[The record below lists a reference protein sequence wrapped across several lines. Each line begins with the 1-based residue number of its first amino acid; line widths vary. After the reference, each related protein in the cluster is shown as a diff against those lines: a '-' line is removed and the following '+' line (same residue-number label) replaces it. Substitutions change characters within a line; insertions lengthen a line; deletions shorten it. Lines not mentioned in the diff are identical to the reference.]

1 MFIQGRAAHN
11 FSAADPTFLL
21 QNHLGGAA
29 GKETANDQARLRD
42 FIIKSCSANMV
53 EQTGKSVRV
62 ALIGCGRWGRNLARV
77 LARLGALEVIV
88 DPAVVALT
96 PYAEELGV
104 RIVSDLDAAFAD
116 GIDAVVIAAPAVDHA
131 WLARRA
137 LESGKPVFVE
147 KPLALE
153 LEDAEALAVLAK
165 ERGLTLMVGHL
176 LQYHPAFVTLKKLV
190 AAGEIGELRHITS
203 HRLNPG
209 AIRTEENAL
218 WSMAPHDFSMILGL
232 AGAEPDQVSALPVR
246 VVNPSIPDQ
255 YFVQL
260 RFTGG
265 LTAQVNVSW
274 ISPYKEHKLTVLGT
288 KGALVFEDTASER
301 DRKLVIYRDYVDVTG
316 AGPRFVKSEG
326 EPVAWPAEE
335 PLEAELRTFLAAARG
350 EEETRTG
357 PEEAIPVLRLLR
369 RADAAAMGGS

>member
-1 MFIQGRAAHN
+1 MIEQR
-11 FSAADPTFLL
+11 
-21 QNHLGGAA
+21 
-29 GKETANDQARLRD
+29 GK
-42 FIIKSCSANMV
+42 
-53 EQTGKSVRV
+53 GVRV

-77 LARLGALEVIV
+77 LAGLGALEVIV
-88 DPAVVALT
+88 DPAVEALT

-104 RIVSDLDAAFAD
+104 RVVSDLDAAFAD

-137 LESGKPVFVE
+137 LEAGKPVFVE

-153 LEDAEALAVLAK
+153 LADAESLALMAK
-165 ERGLTLMVGHL
+165 DRDLTLMVGHL

-190 AAGEIGELRHITS
+190 ASGEIGELRHITS
-203 HRLNPG
+203 HRLNSG

-218 WSMAPHDFSMILGL
+218 WSMAPHDFSMVLGL
-232 AGAEPDQVSALPVR
+232 AGVEPDQVSALPVR
-246 VVNPSIPDQ
+246 VVNPAIPDQ

-260 RFTGG
+260 RFPGG

-326 EPVAWPAEE
+326 EPVDWPAEE
-335 PLEAELRTFLAAARG
+335 PLEAELRTFLAAVRG

-369 RADAAAMGGS
+369 RADAAAMDGS